1 MLAALNAWAFAPPVE
16 VKYPEPVASPSPE
29 ARPPLEG
36 WAREWY
42 RLWSRST
49 NFFLGADAPY
59 GLNSEWEAL
68 PSPEPEEETEWIDWT
83 AAYIAEFAT
92 SYSYQAE
99 LDAEDDVRERT
110 MAEEFLRTAVE
121 VPFEPAP
128 SPSPDWPWGWPSYSY
143 YERYGYDY
151 VVWDDDWCDIF
162 RDIFPGEDKKRVWH
176 EKGDRVEVWYKVFEA
191 SDTTFVEREQLYETM
206 INGDEYMLVSRT
218 QYMEA
223 FSARKRSP
231 PHPLLEWYGSVGGR
245 GDEVYRINDRYS
257 ACVIETWRQG
267 QEQHADSWEDWADCE
282 EYAHSTEP
290 LEEWLQERESKWST
304 PRVEQLP

>member
-1 MLAALNAWAFAPPVE
+1 
-16 VKYPEPVASPSPE
+16 
-29 ARPPLEG
+29 
-36 WAREWY
+36 
-42 RLWSRST
+42 
-49 NFFLGADAPY
+49 
-59 GLNSEWEAL
+59 
-68 PSPEPEEETEWIDWT
+68 
-83 AAYIAEFAT
+83 
-92 SYSYQAE
+92 
-99 LDAEDDVRERT
+99 